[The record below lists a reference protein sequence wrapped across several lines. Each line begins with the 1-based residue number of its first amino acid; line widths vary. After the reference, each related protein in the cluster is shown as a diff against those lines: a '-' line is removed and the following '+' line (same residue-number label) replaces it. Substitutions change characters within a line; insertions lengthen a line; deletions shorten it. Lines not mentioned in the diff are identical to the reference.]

1 MITFYIDELTLC
13 LKEVEI
19 AEQYI
24 REMNLYE
31 SRPSIAIDLVALT
44 RYAKANN
51 INLTEL
57 KESEIAMFQ
66 RKDQP

>member
-1 MITFYIDELTLC
+1 MSGQTKKCSVFE
-13 LKEVEI
+13 KREI

-24 REMNLYE
+24 REMNPYE

-66 RKDQP
+66 RKDQL